1 MYLQLKFNNPTAGST
16 VNIYR
21 GDAELDRT
29 NLSNP
34 VATLSNGETTWR
46 DNNVV
51 RGKFYYYVFETVLG
65 TDKISTIN
73 FRIQATVR
81 RGAGPS
87 AIQVGDTDY
96 GYFGSIESSEF
107 INPSDLAGKVGFSAG
122 TQTTNVVTW
131 HKFIRNGK
139 VLYIP
144 NGTIRQSIG
153 WKSLYDAG
161 LVFGVDG
168 PGPYNAGADVNQKKT
183 VTIGPDTYMVRLMRG
198 YNDDYTVFASTT
210 SVNEP
215 IEPFTCEWDDLVYPL
230 YQYVPVAQRMANVAS
245 YTREQL
251 RLQNQYANWVQEKAT
266 SAASSSALR
275 RGAPAVGRNAVA
287 TRTGDSYAAAGTPY
301 GWWPVLELIES

>member
-21 GDAELDRT
+21 GDAELDRA

-65 TDKISTIN
+65 SDKTSTIN
-73 FRIQATVR
+73 FRIQASVR
-81 RGAGPS
+81 RGAGPG

-107 INPSDLAGKVGFSAG
+107 INSSDLAGRVGLSGG
-122 TQTTNVVTW
+122 TQITNAMTW

-144 NGTIRQSIG
+144 NCPIRSAVS
-153 WKSLYDAG
+153 WKMLYDAG

-198 YNDDYTVFASTT
+198 YNDDYSVFPSSAS
-210 SVNEP
+210 VPEP
-215 IEPFTCEWDDLVYPL
+215 TETFTCEWDDLVYPL
-230 YQYVPVAQRMANVAS
+230 YQFVPTVQRISNVMS
-245 YTREQL
+245 YTPAQMRVDSY
-251 RLQNQYANWVQEKAT
+251 YANWVQEKN
-266 SAASSSALR
+266 SANSSGAIR
-275 RGAPAVGRNAVA
+275 RGGSGAGRQKVTFRAY
-287 TRTGDSYAAAGTPY
+287 DSYTAAGSPY